1 VTSDPLLVLAL
12 AEMDLVFA
20 EVTGRLPGRAG
31 RDPELAEAVRRQIE
45 AEDGRS
51 RA

>member
-12 AEMDLVFA
+12 AEMDQLYR
-20 EVTGRLPGRAG
+20 EVTGRLPERTG

-45 AEDGRS
+45 AEAES
-51 RA
+51 